1 MNPLWS
7 YRGDIIG
14 GNDSMDRI
22 NAEVVDI
29 SVLDNYPN
37 FVGISNYAAHL
48 SYYLD
53 IPLVSLY
60 SNRSKH
66 YFIYAYEHLLMRKIR
81 WKEEGVV
88 ITSDFMSV
96 PYSLYK
102 DNRTI
107 LVFHDPK
114 FIWKK
119 WKPDGIKY
127 RGLYMLMSSSIEH
140 MKKVFVSKY
149 VKNEYGL
156 EGTVIYPF
164 VHKSFFLKRQM
175 LREECG
181 IIDAGNYQNKDVPY
195 HESVVKNNDIR
206 FIKFGAPMVHDNVE
220 YVRGASF
227 DTMSNYYSTAKFLL
241 YLTKDEGF
249 GYPLAQAMLSELP
262 VVMRDIPINREVY
275 GDSKYYDNDLIGDNF
290 RINRE
295 LLEDI
300 VHDKDTLMEKRKR
313 ALEML
318 DPEKL
323 IARWKKVIEEAM
335 E

>member
-1 MNPLWS
+1 MITADYPVEEFLEGDEMTASVMN
-7 YRGDIIG
+7 
-14 GNDSMDRI
+14 
-22 NAEVVDI
+22 V
-29 SVLDNYPN
+29 SVIDNHPS
-37 FVGISNYAAHL
+37 FSGVHGYALHL
-48 SYYLD
+48 SYYLN
-53 IPLVSLY
+53 IPLISIY
-60 SNRSKH
+60 DNHTEH
-66 YFIYAYEHLLMRKIR
+66 YYLHAVKNLLLRNLQSR
-81 WKEEGVV
+81 NQGVV
-88 ITSDFMSV
+88 ITSSFMAV
-96 PYSLYK
+96 PYVTNRADRTVVVLSDPFLWKYGGNRFRVLYE
-102 DNRTI
+102 
-107 LVFHDPK
+107 LVNLSMIHA
-114 FIWKK
+114 
-119 WKPDGIKY
+119 
-127 RGLYMLMSSSIEH
+127 
-140 MKKVFVSKY
+140 KKVFISRY
-149 VKNEYGL
+149 ARDQFDL

-164 VHKSFFLKRQM
+164 VHKSFFWKRQM
-175 LREECG
+175 LRGEYG
-181 IIDAGNYQNKDVPY
+181 IIDAGNYPNKDVPY
-195 HESVVKNNDIR
+195 HESVVKNNDIK